1 MQPSVSF
8 FRQVFFFFL
17 RFIYFYY
24 GFLCSLVSKESACS
38 AGDPG
43 LIPGEGN
50 GNPLQYPCLENLMDT
65 GAWWAAVHGVT
76 RSRARLGD

>member
-1 MQPSVSF
+1 MGFPCSSV
-8 FRQVFFFFL
+8 
-17 RFIYFYY
+17 
-24 GFLCSLVSKESACS
+24 GKESTCS

-43 LIPGEGN
+43 LVLGSGRSPAKGN

-76 RSRARLGD
+76 KSWARLSD